1 MVLDRLTMT
10 AKLNPSRLF
19 EDVHEV
25 KDAVKA
31 AQYAADERVP
41 RVELQCNVG
50 GVRVSGIIATGGEIE
65 VVGAR
70 TEQDA
75 RTALDILTKHISSQ
89 LGQTLSTSDLSHA
102 NAVARADCGFR
113 VDLERLACCAEL
125 APDQL
130 QLYEPEVFPGLLLR
144 AGSGTG
150 TGTGAGAGLAGVG
163 EGSGAGAGSTAA
175 VFATGR
181 VEMWGS
187 GQEDGAALRSAFQRL
202 YPLLEKFKE

>member
-1 MVLDRLTMT
+1 MVVDRLTMT
-10 AKLNPSRLF
+10 AKLNPSRFF
-19 EDVHEV
+19 EDVHEL
-25 KDAVKA
+25 KECLKSA

-50 GVRVSGIIATGGEIE
+50 GLRVSGIIGTGGEIE

-70 TEQDA
+70 TEKEA
-75 RTALDILTKHISSQ
+75 RTALEILTKHVAHA
-89 LGQTLSTSDLSHA
+89 LGQALTASDLAHA
-102 NAVARADCGFR
+102 NAVATAECHFR
-113 VDLERLACCAEL
+113 IDLERLACCAQL

-144 AGSGTG
+144 AGSGIG
-150 TGTGAGAGLAGVG
+150 TGGTSSLAGVG
-163 EGSGAGAGSTAA
+163 EGSGAAAGSTAA

-187 GQEDGAALRSAFQRL
+187 GQDDGAALRSAFHRL